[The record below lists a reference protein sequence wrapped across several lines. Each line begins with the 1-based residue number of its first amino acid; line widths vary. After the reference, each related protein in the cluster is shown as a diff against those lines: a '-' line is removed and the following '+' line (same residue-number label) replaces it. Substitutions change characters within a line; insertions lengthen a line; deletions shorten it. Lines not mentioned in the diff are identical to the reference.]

1 MSSGFVSSGT
11 NEQPIERDDE
21 WLRVQQELEE
31 ERRRKAEIG
40 KQDEGKSLFEV
51 LERNKSEPDSVA
63 WPPSA
68 RTEKRADNS
77 SRESG

>member
-1 MSSGFVSSGT
+1 MSSGFVSAGT

-21 WLRVQQELEE
+21 WLKVQKELEE

-51 LERNKSEPDSVA
+51 LERNKSEPNLVTSYQDRRIHIL
-63 WPPSA
+63 P
-68 RTEKRADNS
+68 N
-77 SRESG
+77 